1 MEGIALTTEFI
12 GSIIAYLGGVGLLA
26 FVVSGILF
34 GYMADEEAS
43 GKEIFWAES
52 PFTDVSLSEAP
63 VKRVKYLRA
72 A

>member
-12 GSIIAYLGGVGLLA
+12 GSVFAYLGGVALLA
-26 FVVSGILF
+26 IVVSVILL

-43 GKEIFWAES
+43 GKEIFRAES
-52 PFTDVSLSEAP
+52 PFTDAEETP
-63 VKRVKYLRA
+63 VADVRYLRA

>member
-1 MEGIALTTEFI
+1 MEGIALATEFI
-12 GSIIAYLGGVGLLA
+12 GSVIAYLGGIALLA

-43 GKEIFWAES
+43 GKRIFWAES
-52 PFTDVSLSEAP
+52 PFTDVGEASAEN
-63 VKRVKYLRA
+63 VKYLRA